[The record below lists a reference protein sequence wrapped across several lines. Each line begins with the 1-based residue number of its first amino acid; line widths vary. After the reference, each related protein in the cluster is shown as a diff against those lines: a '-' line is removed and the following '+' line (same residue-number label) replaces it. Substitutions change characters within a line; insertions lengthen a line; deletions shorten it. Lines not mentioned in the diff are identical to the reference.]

1 MRTDENDSSWT
12 SELVHEVEE
21 RLERQNGVAT
31 YQLKELKDLVGI
43 GRLGH
48 RIRGQMQDALDRA
61 DIGYFPDPLPASD
74 AESVRLY
81 SLGSKVARLIMA
93 VVTLDDENDKKLVK
107 FASGNVS
114 ADSSIERDAIEKI
127 RRIIDRIR

>member
-1 MRTDENDSSWT
+1 MRNDEPDNDWT

-48 RIRGQMQDALDRA
+48 RIREQMQEALDRA
-61 DIGYFPDPLPASD
+61 DIGYFPSPLPASD
-74 AESVRLY
+74 AQSVRLY
-81 SLGSKVARLIMA
+81 SLDSKVARLIAA
-93 VVTLDDENDKKLVK
+93 VVTLDQEHDKKLVK
-107 FASGNVS
+107 FAAGSTPV
-114 ADSSIERDAIEKI
+114 DSSLERDAIEKI
-127 RRIIDRIR
+127 RRIIDRLR